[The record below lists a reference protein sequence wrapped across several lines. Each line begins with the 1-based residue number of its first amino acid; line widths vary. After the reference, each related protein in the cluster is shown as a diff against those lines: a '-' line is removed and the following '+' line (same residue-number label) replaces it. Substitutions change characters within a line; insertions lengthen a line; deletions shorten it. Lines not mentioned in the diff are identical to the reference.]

1 MNTHTKERQITKFL
15 IFIISLLQLHIHF
28 IADKL
33 INISIHHTEKKNSLK
48 KCSQHPIGKPLSK
61 MCKIIDKTTLP
72 ILTLTQTKMY
82 SEISKA
88 LEEST
93 IVCLRY
99 DL

>member
-1 MNTHTKERQITKFL
+1 M
-15 IFIISLLQLHIHF
+15 
-28 IADKL
+28 
-33 INISIHHTEKKNSLK
+33 EKKNGLK
-48 KCSQHPIGKPLSK
+48 EKCSQHPIWKPLSK

-72 ILTLTQTKMY
+72 ILILTQTKMY